1 MTAAQSRFKPLLAIE
16 DGWAAFARAPWTF
29 LLFQMLAGGIALLF
43 AQFAVA
49 GGALLAGMGE
59 APQPPTQWLMLL
71 FGLVGYA
78 ITTTWGIVGLV
89 RGAHES
95 LQGNRPAFA
104 TFTRFDG
111 AVWALLWRSLVVGV
125 ALILIKVV
133 IGVVGFGL
141 YKIDAP
147 LALIP
152 LIIAIVMAVYLMVN
166 QQFFL
171 QITLFEERNL
181 METIQH
187 GSSLNDPRWW
197 QMLVFVVTLSMVTL
211 LMGLLLIFT
220 GFIVA
225 IPVMLCISTA
235 AYLQVSNQLS

>member
-225 IPVMLCISTA
+225 IPVILCISTA

>member
-111 AVWALLWRSLVVGV
+111 AVWALLWRSLVVGL

>member
-1 MTAAQSRFKPLLAIE
+1 MTAAQPRFKPLQAIE
-16 DGWAAFARAPWTF
+16 NGWAAFARAPWTF
-29 LLFQMLAGGIALLF
+29 LLFQLLTGGIALLF

-49 GGALLAGMGE
+49 GGALLAGVGD
-59 APQPPTQWLMLL
+59 APQPPTEWVMLL

-111 AVWALLWRSLVVGV
+111 AVWALLWRWLVVGL

-133 IGVVGFGL
+133 FGVVGFGL

-147 LALIP
+147 LVLIP
-152 LIIAIVMAVYLMVN
+152 LVIAMILAKYLLAN

-171 QITLFEERNL
+171 QINL
-181 METIQH
+181 LRRGI
-187 GSSLNDPRWW
+187 
-197 QMLVFVVTLSMVTL
+197 
-211 LMGLLLIFT
+211 
-220 GFIVA
+220 
-225 IPVMLCISTA
+225 
-235 AYLQVSNQLS
+235 

>member
-1 MTAAQSRFKPLLAIE
+1 MTAAQPHFKPLQAIE

-29 LLFQMLAGGIALLF
+29 LLFQLLSGGIALLF
-43 AQFAVA
+43 AQLTIAGASRLTGLIDTPQLPVA
-49 GGALLAGMGE
+49 WVGLVL
-59 APQPPTQWLMLL
+59 
-71 FGLVGYA
+71 GLVGYA

-111 AVWALLWRSLVVGV
+111 AVWALLWRWLVVGL

-133 IGVVGFGL
+133 FGVVGFGL

-152 LIIAIVMAVYLMVN
+152 LIIAIVMAVYLLVN

-171 QITLFEERNL
+171 QITLFEKRNL
-181 METIQH
+181 METIQR

-197 QMLVFVVTLSMVTL
+197 QMLGFVVTLSMVNL

-235 AYLQVSNQLS
+235 AYLQVSDPLS

>member
-111 AVWALLWRSLVVGV
+111 AVWALLWRSLVVGL

-171 QITLFEERNL
+171 QITLFEKRNL
-181 METIQH
+181 METIQR

-197 QMLVFVVTLSMVTL
+197 QMLGFVVTLSMVNL

-225 IPVMLCISTA
+225 IPVILCISTA

>member
-111 AVWALLWRSLVVGV
+111 AVWALLWRSLVVGL

-152 LIIAIVMAVYLMVN
+152 LIIAIVMATYLMVN

-197 QMLVFVVTLSMVTL
+197 QMLGFVVTLSMVNL
-211 LMGLLLIFT
+211 LLGLLLIFT

-225 IPVMLCISTA
+225 IPVILCISTA